1 MSHKSLARFIPL
13 SILTA
18 LVALT
23 VGSATPAHGASF
35 TVTATHDAVDAAPG
49 DGICADAGGSCT
61 LRAAVMETNAL
72 PGADEISLPAGTYLL
87 SISGRGEDGAATGD
101 LDVTDSLTITGA
113 GDQTTAIDADGID
126 RVLHISGSATVLGL
140 SGVTVTGGNMAP
152 VFDPAILCFPLHYG
166 GGGVCIS
173 SGRLNLTDAEV
184 RSNHSDNHGG
194 GVLIGMT
201 ATMSAVSTD
210 FHENSS
216 LRSGGAFSNFG
227 IASVSNASISG
238 NRAPAGG
245 AIRNTGDVPGVN
257 GLLTIENTTIED
269 NHGSIGGGI
278 DNGFGG
284 HLTIDGSTIAGND
297 AATGGGIYSAG
308 GIPDVGA
315 DPARIVLRDSVVR
328 GNSAGIAGGFY
339 NASANTRSV
348 ATIERVTVSDNTARN
363 LAGGIFN
370 AGDLSLSASTV
381 SGNTARSRGGGLL
394 NAGAIDVPGVFGRA
408 TLTNST
414 ISGNTGGERGG
425 GIRNVGTLSTTNVTI
440 ADNSAEN
447 GGNLERSGFDSIS
460 LLNTLIGDAQTGGD
474 CGTGPPPL
482 SLGHN
487 LDSDGTC
494 GLTGPGDLVERGYA
508 LLGPLSDNGGPTQTH
523 ADSHGVQPMRSTPAI
538 TTGCPA
544 TDQRGFLARWTADGD
559 GLTRCDIGAVEPQ
572 VIPGPP
578 AVPCPG
584 DPSCPPSPRRLHRH
598 PRPQPRP
605 APRPPPCFR

>member
-23 VGSATPAHGASF
+23 VGSVAPAHGASF

-101 LDVTDSLTITGA
+101 LDVADSLTITGA

-227 IASVSNASISG
+227 IASVSNASING

-245 AIRNTGDVPGVN
+245 ESAIPAIYPASMAFSPSRTPQSKTTTGRSAAGLIMASGGTLPLTARPSRAMMPQLAVAFTAPAVFPMWARIPPGSCCETALCAAIR
-257 GLLTIENTTIED
+257 
-269 NHGSIGGGI
+269 
-278 DNGFGG
+278 
-284 HLTIDGSTIAGND
+284 
-297 AATGGGIYSAG
+297 
-308 GIPDVGA
+308 
-315 DPARIVLRDSVVR
+315 
-328 GNSAGIAGGFY
+328 
-339 NASANTRSV
+339 
-348 ATIERVTVSDNTARN
+348 
-363 LAGGIFN
+363 
-370 AGDLSLSASTV
+370 
-381 SGNTARSRGGGLL
+381 
-394 NAGAIDVPGVFGRA
+394 
-408 TLTNST
+408 
-414 ISGNTGGERGG
+414 
-425 GIRNVGTLSTTNVTI
+425 
-440 ADNSAEN
+440 
-447 GGNLERSGFDSIS
+447 
-460 LLNTLIGDAQTGGD
+460 
-474 CGTGPPPL
+474 
-482 SLGHN
+482 
-487 LDSDGTC
+487 
-494 GLTGPGDLVERGYA
+494 
-508 LLGPLSDNGGPTQTH
+508 
-523 ADSHGVQPMRSTPAI
+523 
-538 TTGCPA
+538 
-544 TDQRGFLARWTADGD
+544 
-559 GLTRCDIGAVEPQ
+559 Q
-572 VIPGPP
+572 V
-578 AVPCPG
+578 
-584 DPSCPPSPRRLHRH
+584 
-598 PRPQPRP
+598 
-605 APRPPPCFR
+605 

>member
-1 MSHKSLARFIPL
+1 
-13 SILTA
+13 
-18 LVALT
+18 
-23 VGSATPAHGASF
+23 
-35 TVTATHDAVDAAPG
+35 
-49 DGICADAGGSCT
+49 
-61 LRAAVMETNAL
+61 
-72 PGADEISLPAGTYLL
+72 
-87 SISGRGEDGAATGD
+87 
-101 LDVTDSLTITGA
+101 
-113 GDQTTAIDADGID
+113 
-126 RVLHISGSATVLGL
+126 
-140 SGVTVTGGNMAP
+140 MAP

-201 ATMSAVSTD
+201 ATMSTISAGLSR
-210 FHENSS
+210 FFAQERRRILQ
-216 LRSGGAFSNFG
+216 LRYCEREQRIDQRQQG
-227 IASVSNASISG
+227 
-238 NRAPAGG
+238 
-245 AIRNTGDVPGVN
+245 PGWGWN
-257 GLLTIENTTIED
+257 PQYRRHTRRQWPSHHREHQIED

-284 HLTIDGSTIAGND
+284 HLIVDGSTIAGND

-494 GLTGPGDLVERGYA
+494 GLTGPGDVSGGYA
-508 LLGPLSDNGGPTQTH
+508 GLQPLADNGGPTQTH
-523 ADSHGVQPMRSTPAI
+523 ALVQGVCSGDACIAPSDAIDHGDNE
-538 TTGCPA
+538 GCPA
-544 TDQRGFLARWTADGD
+544 LDQRGRPRPIDGGADGVA
-559 GLTRCDIGAVEPQ
+559 TCDIGAYERQ
-572 VIPGPP
+572 EGP
-578 AVPCPG
+578 VS
-584 DPSCPPSPRRLHRH
+584 DCPPNCGVSPDPTATPAPPLPRALGESDALRRASGQ
-598 PRPQPRP
+598 PSRPQAALRGPMAQSLRLWWLSRRSSASP
-605 APRPPPCFR
+605 HFDGCSLA